1 MNKFYER
8 PLAEFFRLEIND
20 VLLSSGERPPEE
32 EETDNSYTPV
42 EGGVL

>member
-1 MNKFYER
+1 MNKFYES

-20 VLLSSGERPPEE
+20 VLLSSVERPPEE
-32 EETDNSYTPV
+32 EETENSYAPV